1 MVSQKQICSKAL
13 EVFRLPNPSQLPTQA
28 AKFQE
33 SILKRVSPILEQVQR
48 NFHELP
54 PRTQEALLIL
64 GPNGWYM
71 DMEMTFPVL
80 WELERALLDGNV
92 NETENALVAHF
103 ENRVDGIEASLIQKF
118 PIALVL

>member
-1 MVSQKQICSKAL
+1 
-13 EVFRLPNPSQLPTQA
+13 
-28 AKFQE
+28 
-33 SILKRVSPILEQVQR
+33 
-48 NFHELP
+48 
-54 PRTQEALLIL
+54 
-64 GPNGWYM
+64 
-71 DMEMTFPVL
+71 MTFPVL